1 MVLDKGDCLPSG
13 DIFVSR
19 MSMKHMTSLRIRYCT
34 RMHLVA
40 KTAVDFGEGEGSLKR
55 FLIYVSNVGI
65 DSQHVTFFNGR
76 TYRDQLLA
84 I

>member
-34 RMHLVA
+34 RMHLDGG
-40 KTAVDFGEGEGSLKR
+40 KNCGGLWR
-55 FLIYVSNVGI
+55 
-65 DSQHVTFFNGR
+65 GR
-76 TYRDQLLA
+76 GKFEALSHIRQQRRN
-84 I
+84 